1 MPTAALLLL
10 AIVLGLTGCAG
21 GRTVELVRM
30 PQRDA
35 ELYPWAQK
43 QAGVAVTVDEIADS
57 ARVSQ
62 YFGVDLLA
70 DGLLPVNIIVSNYGR
85 HRVAIKPADI
95 LLLNGRAVIDPLPAE
110 QVAAIAKRRMGRLRA
125 ETARDVEE
133 YFASLAL
140 QETTLAPN
148 GSYQGVLFFP
158 RPPPSERDRFFTVLS
173 LYRDGGL
180 RMHVGATDVDTRER
194 LRFGPF
200 RLSVPEDRGGYFGAS
215 RRWR

>member
-10 AIVLGLTGCAG
+10 AIVLGLPGCAG
-21 GRTVELVRM
+21 RAVELVQM

-35 ELYPWAQK
+35 DLYPWVQK
-43 QAGVAVTVDEIADS
+43 QAGVAVTVDEIADP
-57 ARVSQ
+57 ARASQ
-62 YFGVDLLA
+62 YFGVDLLEH
-70 DGLLPVNIIVSNYGR
+70 GLLPVNIIVSNHGR

-110 QVAAIAKRRMGRLRA
+110 QVAAIVKRRIGRLRD
-125 ETARDVEE
+125 ETARDVDE
-133 YFASLAL
+133 YFAGLTL
-140 QETTLAPN
+140 QETTLTPN

-173 LYRDGGL
+173 LYREGGL
-180 RMHVGATDVDTRER
+180 RMHVGVTDVDARER

-200 RLSVPEDRGGYFGAS
+200 RLSAPEDRGNYFGAS